1 MAEATQGKQVILLV
15 RRLDEAATK
24 AAAKPLFQIEHSI
37 SYERSLDTTQTKDG
51 AVNSD
56 GGLEV
61 TLSLTGLASKDDEN
75 EYMKKAVKDGAIMEF
90 WSVDLS
96 QEGTS
101 GNEGKYKAEYMRGK
115 VASWEVPYNVE
126 DLVEIST
133 EANIDG
139 VPQEGYATVEASI
152 IEKAQYVFA
161 DTTANPGK

>member
-24 AAAKPLFQIEHSI
+24 KAAKPLFQIEHTI

-61 TLSLTGLASKDDEN
+61 TLSLTGLASKDDAN

-96 QEGTS
+96 QPGTS

>member
-15 RRLDEAATK
+15 RRLDEAKTK

-61 TLSLTGLASKDDEN
+61 TLSLTGLASKDDAN

-96 QEGTS
+96 QKGTS
-101 GNEGKYKAEYMRGK
+101 GDAGKYKAEYMRGK

-139 VPQEGYATVEASI
+139 VPQEGYATVAEDVIA
-152 IEKAQYVFA
+152 KAQYVFA
-161 DTTANPGK
+161 DTTVANA

>member
-15 RRLDEAATK
+15 RRLDEATKK

-37 SYERSLDTTQTKDG
+37 SYERSLDATQTKDG

-61 TLSLTGLASKDDEN
+61 TLSLTGLASKDDTN
-75 EYMKKAVKDGAIMEF
+75 EYMKQAVKDGQKMEF
-90 WSVDLS
+90 WSIDLS
-96 QEGTS
+96 QPGTED
-101 GNEGKYKAEYMRGK
+101 NVGKYKAEYMQGK

-139 VPQEGYATVEASI
+139 VPQEGYATVDSSV
-152 IEKAQYVFA
+152 IEKAQYAFA
-161 DTTANPGK
+161 DTTKASE

>member
-15 RRLDEAATK
+15 RRLDEAKTK
-24 AAAKPLFQIEHSI
+24 AAAKPLFQIEHTI

-96 QEGTS
+96 QKGTS
-101 GNEGKYKAEYMRGK
+101 DNANKYKAEYMRGK
-115 VASWEVPYNVE
+115 VASWEVPYNAE

-161 DTTANPGK
+161 DTTVASQ

>member
-15 RRLDEAATK
+15 RRLDEAKTK
-24 AAAKPLFQIEHSI
+24 AAAKPLFQIEHTI

-96 QEGTS
+96 QKGTEG
-101 GNEGKYKAEYMRGK
+101 NVGKYKAEYMRGK

-133 EANIDG
+133 EASIDG
-139 VPQEGYATVEASI
+139 VPQEGYATVESSI

>member
-15 RRLDEAATK
+15 RRLDEATKK

-101 GNEGKYKAEYMRGK
+101 DNVGKYKAEYMRGK

-133 EANIDG
+133 VANIDG
-139 VPQEGYATVEASI
+139 VPQEGYATVEPSVIA
-152 IEKAQYVFA
+152 KAQYAFA
-161 DTTANPGK
+161 DTAKAGE

>member
-24 AAAKPLFQIEHSI
+24 KAAKPLFQIEHTI

-139 VPQEGYATVEASI
+139 VPQEGYATVDPSVIA
-152 IEKAQYVFA
+152 KAQYVFA

>member
-15 RRLDEAATK
+15 RRLDEAKTK
-24 AAAKPLFQIEHSI
+24 AAAKPLFQIEHTI

-96 QEGTS
+96 QKGTS

-133 EANIDG
+133 EASIDG
-139 VPQEGYATVEASI
+139 VPQEGYATVESSI

-161 DTTANPGK
+161 DTTANPSK

>member
-15 RRLDEAATK
+15 RRLDEATTK

-37 SYERSLDTTQTKDG
+37 SYERSLDATQTKDG

-61 TLSLTGLASKDDEN
+61 TLSLTGLASKDDTN
-75 EYMKKAVKDGAIMEF
+75 EYMKQAVKDGQKMEF

-96 QEGTS
+96 QPGT
-101 GNEGKYKAEYMRGK
+101 GNDKGKYKAEYMQGK

-139 VPQEGYATVEASI
+139 VPQEGYATVDQSV
-152 IEKAQYVFA
+152 IEKAQYAFA
-161 DTTANPGK
+161 DTTVASA

>member
-1 MAEATQGKQVILLV
+1 MAEVTQGKQVILLV
-15 RRLDEAATK
+15 RRLDEATTK
-24 AAAKPLFQIEHSI
+24 KAAKPLFQIEHTI

-61 TLSLTGLASKDDEN
+61 TLSLNGLASKDDEN

-96 QEGTS
+96 QPGETD
-101 GNEGKYKAEYMRGK
+101 NAGKYKAEYMRGK

-139 VPQEGYATVEASI
+139 VPQEGYATVAEDVI
-152 IEKAQYVFA
+152 KKAQYAFA
-161 DTTANPGK
+161 DTTVASA

>member
-1 MAEATQGKQVILLV
+1 MAEVTQGKQVILLV
-15 RRLDEAATK
+15 RRLDEATK
-24 AAAKPLFQIEHSI
+24 KTAAKPLFQIEHTI

-61 TLSLTGLASKDDEN
+61 TLSLNGLASKDDEN

-101 GNEGKYKAEYMRGK
+101 DNVGKYKAEYMRGK
-115 VASWEVPYNVE
+115 VSSWEVPYNAE

-139 VPQEGYATVEASI
+139 VPQEGYATVAEDVI
-152 IEKAQYVFA
+152 KKAQYAFA
-161 DTTANPGK
+161 DTTVASA

>member
-15 RRLDEAATK
+15 RRLDEATTK

-37 SYERSLDTTQTKDG
+37 SYERSLDATQTKDG

-61 TLSLTGLASKDDEN
+61 TLSLTGLASKDDTN
-75 EYMKKAVKDGAIMEF
+75 EYMKQAVKDGQKMEF
-90 WSVDLS
+90 WSIDLS
-96 QEGTS
+96 QPGTD
-101 GNEGKYKAEYMRGK
+101 GNEGKYKTEYMQGK

-139 VPQEGYATVEASI
+139 VPQEGYATVDPSVI
-152 IEKAQYVFA
+152 KKAQYAFA
-161 DTTANPGK
+161 DTTVASA

>member
-15 RRLDEAATK
+15 RRLDEAKTK
-24 AAAKPLFQIEHSI
+24 AAAKPLFQIEHTI

-96 QEGTS
+96 QEGTE
-101 GNEGKYKAEYMRGK
+101 GNVGKYKAEYMRGK

-133 EANIDG
+133 EASIDG
-139 VPQEGYATVEASI
+139 VPQEGYATVESSI

>member
-15 RRLDEAATK
+15 RRLDEAKTK
-24 AAAKPLFQIEHSI
+24 AAAKPLFQIEHTI

-61 TLSLTGLASKDDEN
+61 TLSLSGLASKDDTN

-96 QEGTS
+96 QEGT
-101 GNEGKYKAEYMRGK
+101 GDDAGKYKADYMRGK
-115 VASWEVPYNVE
+115 VSSWEIPYNVE
-126 DLVEIST
+126 DLVEVST
-133 EANIDG
+133 EASIDG
-139 VPQEGYATVEASI
+139 VPQEGYATVDAAI

-161 DTTANPGK
+161 DTTVAAGA

>member
-1 MAEATQGKQVILLV
+1 MAEVTQGKQVILLV
-15 RRLDEAATK
+15 RRLDEAKTK
-24 AAAKPLFQIEHSI
+24 KASKPLFQIEHTI

-61 TLSLTGLASKDDEN
+61 TLSLSGLASKDDEN

-96 QEGTS
+96 QEGTD
-101 GNEGKYKAEYMRGK
+101 GNEGKYKGEYMRGK
-115 VASWEVPYNVE
+115 VASWEVPYNAE

-139 VPQEGYATVEASI
+139 VPQEGYVTVESSVIA
-152 IEKAQYVFA
+152 KAQYVFA
-161 DTTANPGK
+161 DTTIASV

>member
-15 RRLDEAATK
+15 RRLDEATKK

-96 QEGTS
+96 QEGTDT
-101 GNEGKYKAEYMRGK
+101 NVGKYKAEYMRGK

-133 EANIDG
+133 EASIDG
-139 VPQEGYATVEASI
+139 VPQEGYATVTEDVI
-152 IEKAQYVFA
+152 KKVQYAFA
-161 DTTANPGK
+161 DTTVASV

>member
-15 RRLDEAATK
+15 RRLDEATTK

-37 SYERSLDTTQTKDG
+37 SYERSLDATQTKDG

-61 TLSLTGLASKDDEN
+61 TLSLTGLASKDDTN
-75 EYMKKAVKDGAIMEF
+75 EYMKKAVKDGQKMEF
-90 WSVDLS
+90 WSIDLS
-96 QEGTS
+96 QPGTEE
-101 GNEGKYKAEYMRGK
+101 NVGKYKAEYMQGK

-133 EANIDG
+133 EAKIDG
-139 VPQEGYATVEASI
+139 VPQEGYATADPSV

-161 DTTANPGK
+161 DTTKASE

>member
-1 MAEATQGKQVILLV
+1 MPEATQGKQVILLV
-15 RRLDEAATK
+15 RRLDEAKTK
-24 AAAKPLFQIEHSI
+24 AAAKPLFQIEHTI
-37 SYERSLDTTQTKDG
+37 KYERSLDTTQTKDG

-61 TLSLTGLASKDDEN
+61 TLSLSGLASKDDEN

-101 GNEGKYKAEYMRGK
+101 GNKGKYKAEYMRGK
-115 VASWEVPYNVE
+115 VASWEVPYKAE

-139 VPQEGYATVEASI
+139 VPQEGYATVAEDVI
-152 IEKAQYVFA
+152 KKAQYVFA
-161 DTTANPGK
+161 DTTIASA

>member
-15 RRLDEAATK
+15 RRLDEAKTK
-24 AAAKPLFQIEHSI
+24 AAAKPLFQIEHTI
-37 SYERSLDTTQTKDG
+37 KYERSLDTTQTKDG

-61 TLSLTGLASKDDEN
+61 TLSLSGLASKDDEN

-96 QEGTS
+96 QPGKT

-115 VASWEVPYNVE
+115 VASWEVPYKVE

-139 VPQEGYATVEASI
+139 VPQEGYATVAEDI
-152 IEKAQYVFA
+152 IKKAQYVFA
-161 DTTANPGK
+161 DTTVAHG

>member
-15 RRLDEAATK
+15 RRLDEAKTK
-24 AAAKPLFQIEHSI
+24 AAAKPLFQIEHTI
-37 SYERSLDTTQTKDG
+37 KYERSLDTTQTKDG

-61 TLSLTGLASKDDEN
+61 TLSLSGLASKDDEN

-96 QEGTS
+96 QKGTS
-101 GNEGKYKAEYMRGK
+101 DNADKYKAEYMRGK
-115 VASWEVPYNVE
+115 VASWEVPYKVE

-139 VPQEGYATVEASI
+139 VPQEGYATVPEAI
-152 IEKAQYVFA
+152 IKKAQYVFA
-161 DTTANPGK
+161 DTTVAHG

>member
-15 RRLDEAATK
+15 RRLDEAKTK

-37 SYERSLDTTQTKDG
+37 SYERSLDATQTKDG

-96 QEGTS
+96 QPGKTD
-101 GNEGKYKAEYMRGK
+101 NAGKYKAEYMRGK

-139 VPQEGYATVEASI
+139 VPQEGYATVDPSVIA
-152 IEKAQYVFA
+152 KAQYVFA
-161 DTTANPGK
+161 DTTVAHG

>member
-15 RRLDEAATK
+15 RRLDEAKTK
-24 AAAKPLFQIEHSI
+24 AAAKPLFQIEHTI

-96 QEGTS
+96 QPGT
-101 GNEGKYKAEYMRGK
+101 GDDADKYKAEYMRGK
-115 VASWEVPYNVE
+115 VASWEVPYNAE

-139 VPQEGYATVEASI
+139 VPQEGYATVNAAI

-161 DTTANPGK
+161 DTTVAAGA